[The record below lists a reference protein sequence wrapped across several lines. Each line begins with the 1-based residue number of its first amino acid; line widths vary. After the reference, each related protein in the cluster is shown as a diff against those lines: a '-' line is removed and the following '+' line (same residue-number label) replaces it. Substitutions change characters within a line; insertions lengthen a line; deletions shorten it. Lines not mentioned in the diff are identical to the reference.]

1 VPPGPPTAT
10 SSGRRLM
17 RGAGTKTL
25 FICQACGH
33 QVGKWLGR
41 CPQCGTWNSL
51 AEEVV
56 GPRPGPGEVP
66 LPPRRGTA
74 QPLTALK
81 APPET
86 RNPSGLAEFDRVLGG
101 SLVSGSVV
109 LLGGDPGIGKSTLIL
124 QVMDRLCQGGLIGL
138 YLSGEESEAQL
149 KLRAERLGLR
159 SPTLLVATETCL
171 ENILKL
177 VEETSPAFMAIDS
190 IQTLYTATLPAA
202 PGSLAQVRETAF
214 RLTQQAKLTD
224 LATLLIGHVTKEG
237 AIAGPMT
244 LEHLVDTV
252 LYLEGDRSH
261 AFRLLRTVKNR
272 FGPTQEL
279 GVFEMQDSGLAEVPN
294 PSALFMAERAQEVPG
309 SVVVPSL
316 EGSRPI
322 LVEVQALV
330 SPSSLALPRRQTS
343 GVDPGRVSLLVAVME
358 KRVGLGLSGQDV
370 FVNVA
375 GGVRLSEPACDLGV
389 ALALA
394 SSYLEK
400 PVPLDTLVFGEI
412 GLTGEVRAVSQ
423 PEIRLKEGHKLGFR
437 RAVLARRHTDRL
449 GDFPGLEL
457 VGVDTLAEAIRRL
470 L

>member
-1 VPPGPPTAT
+1 MLLTYFRG
-10 SSGRRLM
+10 LKM
-17 RGAGTKTL
+17 RGSPKSV
-25 FICQACGH
+25 FVCQSCGH

-41 CPQCGTWNSL
+41 CPQCGAWNTF

-66 LPPRRGTA
+66 LPPRRSTP
-74 QPLTALK
+74 QPLAHLTSQ
-81 APPET
+81 PET
-86 RNPSGLAEFDRVLGG
+86 RSPSGLSEFDRVLGG
-101 SLVSGSVV
+101 GLVSGSVV
-109 LLGGDPGIGKSTLIL
+109 LVGGDPGIGKSTLIL
-124 QVMDRLCQGGLIGL
+124 QIMDRLCQENLIGL

-149 KLRAERLGLR
+149 KLRADRLGLA
-159 SPTLLVATETCL
+159 SPALLVATETCL
-171 ENILKL
+171 ENILKV
-177 VEETSPAFMAIDS
+177 VEEVRPAFLALDS

-214 RLTQQAKLTD
+214 RLAQQAKLSGM
-224 LATLLIGHVTKEG
+224 ATFLIGHVTKEG
-237 AIAGPMT
+237 TLAGPMT

-279 GVFEMQDSGLAEVPN
+279 GVFEMEEAGLVEVPN
-294 PSALFMAERAQEVPG
+294 PSALFMAERAHDVPG
-309 SVVVPSL
+309 SVVAPSL

-358 KRVGLGLSGQDV
+358 KRVGLGLSGQDL

-375 GGVRLSEPACDLGV
+375 GGVRLSEPAADLGV

-400 PVPLDTLVFGEI
+400 PVALDTLVFGEV

-423 PEIRLKEGHKLGFR
+423 PEMRLKEGHKLGFK
-437 RAVLARRHTDRL
+437 RALLARRQTERL
-449 GDFPGLEL
+449 GDFPGLDL
-457 VGVDTLAEAIRRL
+457 IGVETLAEAIKQVLESR
-470 L
+470 

>member
-1 VPPGPPTAT
+1 
-10 SSGRRLM
+10 M
-17 RGAGTKTL
+17 
-25 FICQACGH
+25 
-33 QVGKWLGR
+33 
-41 CPQCGTWNSL
+41 

-56 GPRPGPGEVP
+56 GPRPGPGEVA
-66 LPPRRGTA
+66 LPPRRSTPQPLTELTA
-74 QPLTALK
+74 QP
-81 APPET
+81 ET
-86 RNPSGLAEFDRVLGG
+86 RQPSGLAEFDRVLGG
-101 SLVSGSVV
+101 SLVAGSVV
-109 LLGGDPGIGKSTLIL
+109 LVGGDPGIGKSTLIL
-124 QVMDRLCQGGLIGL
+124 QALDHLCRGGLTGL

-149 KLRAERLGLR
+149 KLRADRLGLT

-171 ENILKL
+171 ENLLKM
-177 VEETSPAFMAIDS
+177 VEEARPAFLAVDS

-202 PGSLAQVRETAF
+202 PGSLPQVRETAF
-214 RLTQQAKLTD
+214 RLVQQAKLTGI
-224 LATLLIGHVTKEG
+224 ATFLIGHVTKEG
-237 AIAGPMT
+237 TIAGPMV

-279 GVFEMQDSGLAEVPN
+279 GVFEMQETGLTEVPN
-294 PSALFMAERAQEVPG
+294 PSALFMAERAREVPG

-330 SPSSLALPRRQTS
+330 SSSSLALPRRQTM
-343 GVDPGRVSLLVAVME
+343 GVDPGRVSLLVAVLE
-358 KRVGLGLSGQDV
+358 KRVGISLSGQDV

-375 GGVRLSEPACDLGV
+375 GGVRLSEPAADLGV

-400 PVPLDTLVFGEI
+400 PVPLDTLVFGEV

-423 PEIRLKEGHKLGFR
+423 PEVRLKEGHKLGFQ
-437 RAVLARRHTDRL
+437 RALLAQRQTERL
-449 GDFPGLEL
+449 IDFPGLDL
-457 VGVDTLAEAIRRL
+457 VGVETLAEAIKQVL
-470 L
+470 DSK